1 MNDTQPEHGSSADRT
16 TRGECDYSI
25 VIPVYFNEGSLFSV
39 FESIDSEVFAKNPT
53 LTHEIVFVDDGSG
66 DQSYSRLLELRRKHP
81 SVVRVIKLT
90 RNFGQPSARLAGL
103 AFARGRCVISTAA
116 DEQNPVSLMN
126 DMLRAH
132 FDERFEIVIAVRR
145 QRDES
150 WYRTI
155 TSKIFY
161 SMMRRLSFRN
171 MPVEGFDYVLLG
183 RRVLD
188 VILRNQ
194 EAHSFFQGQI
204 LWTGF
209 TPKFLDYRRL
219 ERRHG
224 RSRWTFAKKTSL
236 LIDGVLGYSFLP
248 IRLMS
253 GLGMSVSLMGF
264 LYAAAVVVRRL
275 FWGTQVPGWSTLT
288 IAVLVIGG
296 VQILMLGIIG
306 EYVWRSLAQSRNRD
320 AYVIE
325 EILD

>member
-1 MNDTQPEHGSSADRT
+1 MPRAGRSLAA
-16 TRGECDYSI
+16 GGPVACDYSV
-25 VIPVYFNEGSLFSV
+25 VIPVYFNEGSLLSVYRAMQEEV
-39 FESIDSEVFAKNPT
+39 FEKHPE
-53 LTHEIVFVDDGSG
+53 LTHEVIFVDDGSG
-66 DQSYSRLLELRRKHP
+66 DASFERLLEIRRDNP
-81 SVVRVIKLT
+81 ETVRIIKLT

-103 AFARGRCVISTAA
+103 AHARGRCVISTAA
-116 DEQNPVSLMN
+116 DEQNPVALMN
-126 DMLRAH
+126 DMLRCH
-132 FDERFEIVIAVRR
+132 FEDQHEVVICVRR

-150 WYRTI
+150 WYRTL
-155 TSKIFY
+155 TSRFFY
-161 SMMRRLSFRN
+161 MLMRRLSFRN

-183 RRVLD
+183 RKALD

-209 TPKFLDYRRL
+209 PPKFLDYRRL
-219 ERRHG
+219 ERKHG
-224 RSRWTFAKKTSL
+224 RSRWTLGKKVSL

-253 GLGMSVSLMGF
+253 VVGVSVSVLGF
-264 LYAAAVVVRRL
+264 AYAVFVILRRL
-275 FWGTQVPGWSTLT
+275 VWGTQVPGWSTLT

-306 EYVWRSLAQSRNRD
+306 EYLWRSLAQNRNRD

-325 EILD
+325 DILE